1 MSVRTYIPKVSEIE
15 REWFVVDAE
24 GQTLG
29 RIATRIATIV
39 RGKHKP
45 TYTPNMDVGDYV
57 IVINAEKVRLTGRKE
72 EQKNYYRHSNYPGGL
87 TTTSFQRMIEKH
99 PERVIEYAVKG
110 MLPGSTLAKQQL
122 LKLKVYA
129 GPDHPHAAQQPK
141 TLEL

>member
-15 REWFVVDAE
+15 REWFIVDAE
-24 GQTLG
+24 GKTLG
-29 RIATRIATIV
+29 RIATQIATII

-45 TYTPNMDVGDYV
+45 MYTPNMDVGDYV
-57 IVINAEKVRLTGRKE
+57 IVINAEKVRLTGNKE
-72 EQKNYYRHSNYPGGL
+72 NQKNYYRHSNYPGGL
-87 TTTSFQRMIEKH
+87 TTTSFSRMIDTH

-129 GPDHPHAAQQPK
+129 GPEHPHAAQQPK
-141 TLEL
+141 ALEV

>member
-1 MSVRTYIPKVSEIE
+1 MSAKTFIPKAADVE

-29 RIATRIATIV
+29 RIATKIATIV

-45 TYTPNMDVGDYV
+45 IYTPNMDVGDFV

-87 TTTSFQRMIEKH
+87 TTTSFRSMIEKH
-99 PERVIEYAVKG
+99 PERVIEFAVKG

-129 GPDHPHAAQQPK
+129 GPNHPHAAQQPK

>member
-1 MSVRTYIPKVSEIE
+1 MSTKTYVPKPSEIE

-29 RIATRIATIV
+29 RLATRVATII

-45 TYTPNMDVGDYV
+45 TYTPNMDVGDHV
-57 IVINAEKVRLTGRKE
+57 IVINAEKVRLTGNKE
-72 EQKNYYRHSNYPGGL
+72 NQKNYYRHSNYPGGL
-87 TTTSFQRMIEKH
+87 TTTSFSQMIQKH

-110 MLPGSTLAKQQL
+110 MLPGNTLAKQQL

-129 GPDHPHAAQQPK
+129 GPKHPHAAQQPK
-141 TLEL
+141 PLEL